1 MKRILFYISGHG
13 YGHAT
18 RSIEVIKNIRQQ
30 NPRVEIHIQSDAP
43 QWLFSLNLKNE
54 FHFIPKSCDVGAVQK
69 NSFDVDQH
77 TTLSRFANFY
87 ASFSLRIA
95 VEKSYIQKNKI
106 DCIIGD
112 IPPLAFLAADA
123 CDLPSVAI
131 ANFSW
136 DWIYEPYAEKYAE
149 YAWVPARIKEAY
161 GKAGILLRL
170 PMHGDLRAFG
180 NRIDIPFIARKAWL
194 SSADVRK
201 KLRVEEKEKLI
212 LVALRREDLAPV
224 RLDELAK
231 LSGFRFLFFSPVPRA
246 DNFVSVAADF
256 LPFPNLIAAGDLVVS
271 KPGYG
276 IVSECLANRTPLL
289 YTGRKNFRE
298 YDVLAAGIE
307 KLNMGRLLDYLDFIA
322 GDWQLALAKLIGEKM
337 TWPERPVNGAETAA
351 QKILTF

>member
-1 MKRILFYISGHG
+1 MKRILYYISGHG

-30 NPRVEIHIQSDAP
+30 NPQTEIHIQSNAP
-43 QWLFSLNLKNE
+43 RWLFLLNLKNE
-54 FHFIPKSCDVGAVQK
+54 FHFIAKSCDVGAVQK

-77 TTLSRFANFY
+77 ATLSRFANFY

-95 VEKSYIQKNKI
+95 AEKSYIQKNKI
-106 DCIIGD
+106 DRIVGD
-112 IPPLAFLAADA
+112 VPPLAFLAAEA

-136 DWIYEPYAEKYAE
+136 DWIYTPYAEKYPE
-149 YAWVPARIKEAY
+149 YAWVPDKVKEAY

-170 PMHGDLRAFG
+170 PLHGDLHAFR
-180 NRIDIPFIARKAWL
+180 NITDIPFIAREARME
-194 SSADVRK
+194 STVVRK
-201 KLRVEEKEKLI
+201 QLQVGKREKLI
-212 LVALRREDLAPV
+212 LVALRREDLAAV
-224 RLDELAK
+224 RLDKLAK
-231 LSGFRFLFFSPVPRA
+231 LSGFRFLFFSPVPQA
-246 DNFVSVAADF
+246 DNFISVAADF

-289 YTGRKNFRE
+289 YTARKNFRE
-298 YDVLAAGIE
+298 YDVLTEGIE
-307 KLNMGRLLDYLDFIA
+307 KLNMGRLMNFRDFIE
-322 GDWQLALAKLIGEKM
+322 GDWQMALAELLDKKIS
-337 TWPERPVNGAETAA
+337 WPDRPVNGAEIAA